1 MELNGKTIANKYII
15 IEELN
20 RGSFSSIFYGINKNN
35 KKEVAIK
42 FELNNNT
49 FSTIKHEVTILKYL
63 FNHKLRN
70 IPTVFWFGPYENRL
84 CLIMTKYDCSLH
96 DYINNKTLTLS
107 KIKSIMIQII
117 MLIQSVHD
125 LFLVHR
131 DIKPQNIMIY
141 KGELYLIDFGFS
153 IFYIDENKNHLIDE
167 KSQDCI
173 IGSTRFMSYFIYE
186 GYKPYRR
193 DDLISISYIFLVLLC
208 KELPWDN
215 IQQSENNEN
224 EISIYSNRNQA
235 IKEVKNVESIET
247 LCLNYN
253 IDIFPFFS
261 YLYKLSY
268 FEDPNY
274 LFLID
279 VIKKY
284 SDQS

>member
-1 MELNGKTIANKYII
+1 M
-15 IEELN
+15 
-20 RGSFSSIFYGINKNN
+20 
-35 KKEVAIK
+35 
-42 FELNNNT
+42 
-49 FSTIKHEVTILKYL
+49 
-63 FNHKLRN
+63 
-70 IPTVFWFGPYENRL
+70 
-84 CLIMTKYDCSLH
+84 
-96 DYINNKTLTLS
+96 
-107 KIKSIMIQII
+107 
-117 MLIQSVHD
+117 
-125 LFLVHR
+125 
-131 DIKPQNIMIY
+131 
-141 KGELYLIDFGFS
+141 
-153 IFYIDENKNHLIDE
+153 
-167 KSQDCI
+167 
-173 IGSTRFMSYFIYE
+173 
-186 GYKPYRR
+186 
-193 DDLISISYIFLVLLC
+193 
-208 KELPWDN
+208 PWDN